1 MQQNYSEEDIHY
13 LVRNLASLAGIPVR
27 IYQEN
32 QQTFYF
38 SIVELPVD
46 PIVPWLSSI
55 IRIDRTIGYFTTDD
69 LLHFGIL
76 NTSYGK
82 IVCGPTSQTPMS
94 EQEIRHLAFL
104 CNVPKES
111 LTDFMSGMHS
121 LTHLPLLSLIQM
133 LLPMAFI
140 LTGKKVSLRDVSIAA
155 SVQDDLKAKARKK
168 SADQR
173 FEDDDQ
179 PSDNR
184 VEADN
189 APHNTYRQEQMMLD
203 LVASGDID
211 SLQKWMENTP
221 AISGGIVGKDQL
233 RQYRNTFV
241 VSAALVSRAAIRGG
255 MTVEEAFS
263 LSDNYI
269 QRCELLSFSD
279 QILNLQYHMVLDYTD
294 RVHSIRHGKNPS
306 RLVLDVT
313 NYVRAHISR
322 PITAEEISDAL
333 FISRPYLSR
342 KFKEE
347 TGTSITDFVLQ
358 QKTEEAKRLLRFTD
372 KSLTM
377 ISLYLGFSSPGHF
390 SRVFHKYAGCS
401 PSAYRRYFPVII
413 APRP

>member
-1 MQQNYSEEDIHY
+1 MQQKYSKEDIQY

-27 IYQEN
+27 IYEN
-32 QQTFYF
+32 GQQTFYF
-38 SIVELPVD
+38 SIVDLPVD
-46 PIVPWLSSI
+46 PISPWLSSVL
-55 IRIDRTIGYFTTDD
+55 RINQTVGYFTTES

-82 IVCGPTSQTPMS
+82 IVCGPTSQTPLS
-94 EQEIRHLAFL
+94 DQDIRHLAFL
-104 CNVPKES
+104 CNVQKNAIA
-111 LTDFMSGMHS
+111 DFVSGMHS
-121 LTHLPLLSLIQM
+121 LTHMPLLSLIQM

-140 LTGKKVSLRDVSIAA
+140 LTGEKVSLRDVAIA
-155 SVQDDLKAKARKK
+155 SSMQEDLAAKARKK

-173 FEDDDQ
+173 FEDSDQ
-179 PSDNR
+179 PSGKD
-184 VEADN
+184 AQLDS
-189 APHNTYRQEQMMLD
+189 APHNTYRQEQIMLD
-203 LVASGDID
+203 LVASGDVD
-211 SLQKWMENTP
+211 SLQKWAENTP
-221 AISGGIVGKDQL
+221 AIAGGIVGKDQL

-313 NYVRAHISR
+313 NYVRAHISQ

-342 KFKEE
+342 RFKEE
-347 TGTSITDFVLQ
+347 TGSSITDFVLQ
-358 QKTEEAKRLLRFTD
+358 QKTEEAMRLLRFTD

-401 PSAYRRYFPVII
+401 PSAYRKDDRS
-413 APRP
+413 